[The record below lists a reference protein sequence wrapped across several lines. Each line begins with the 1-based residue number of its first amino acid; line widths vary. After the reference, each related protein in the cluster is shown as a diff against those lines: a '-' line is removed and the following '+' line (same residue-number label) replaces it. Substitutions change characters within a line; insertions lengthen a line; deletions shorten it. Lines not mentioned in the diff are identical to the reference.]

1 MTMMD
6 IAKTLA
12 VLVLAF
18 GIGSGAVAAEDCR
31 NCGIVKSVKA
41 VKIKGQGS
49 GGGAVA
55 GGIVGGLL
63 GNQIGSGSGRTVAT
77 VAGAAGGAYAGNEI
91 EKSAKSRYVWKVAV
105 DMDYGERRNFTLN
118 RKPDF
123 LAGDRVRVADGKPVR
138 VPNK

>member
-1 MTMMD
+1 MVS
-6 IAKTLA
+6 IVKSLAALA
-12 VLVLAF
+12 VTFA
-18 GIGSGAVAAEDCR
+18 IASGAVAAEDCR

-41 VKIKGQGS
+41 VKVKGQGS
-49 GGGAVA
+49 GGGAIA
-55 GGIVGGLL
+55 GGVVGGLL

-91 EKSAKSRYVWKVAV
+91 EKNAKSRYVWKVAV

-123 LAGDRVRVADGKPVR
+123 LAGDRVRVADGRPVR